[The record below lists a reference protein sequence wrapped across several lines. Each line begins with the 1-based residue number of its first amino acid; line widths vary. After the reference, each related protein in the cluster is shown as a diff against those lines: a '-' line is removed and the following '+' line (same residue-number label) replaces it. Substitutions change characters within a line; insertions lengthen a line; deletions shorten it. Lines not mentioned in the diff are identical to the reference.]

1 MPRQSIHYEELM
13 GNIEAR
19 TLLPQS
25 PLFPDYWHLKG
36 HYPSHTLAKGRKKQN
51 KKNEKKGPFF
61 SDQISAVHQ
70 SECFPWF
77 DLHPR
82 GSCAMETLSLRSL
95 TQGTWDTTLL
105 FLVHSAL
112 KSIV

>member
-51 KKNEKKGPFF
+51 KKNGKKGPFF

-70 SECFPWF
+70 SECFQNCFPGLIYTQEVLVQWKHCHHA
-77 DLHPR
+77 LSHKEP
-82 GSCAMETLSLRSL
+82 ETQRYY
-95 TQGTWDTTLL
+95 
-105 FLVHSAL
+105 F
-112 KSIV
+112 